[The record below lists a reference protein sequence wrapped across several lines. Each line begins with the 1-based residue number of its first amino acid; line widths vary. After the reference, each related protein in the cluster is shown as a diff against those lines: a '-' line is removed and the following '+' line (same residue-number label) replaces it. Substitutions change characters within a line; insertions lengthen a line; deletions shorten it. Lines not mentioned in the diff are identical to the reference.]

1 MKRGAVME
9 EISLREII
17 EVIWKGKWI
26 IAIITIAAVI
36 LAGIGTYI
44 MLPGTQSIVAVIEL
58 NYPGI
63 EMGVNPDGSKFDIRL
78 LKSPYV
84 IERALEETELDA
96 TGIKTD
102 EVRRN
107 IDITSII
114 PNDVTQKAEAAIKQ
128 GKDYVYYPSEFK
140 ITYKV
145 NKAFSYNQGIALV
158 ETIIDEYQKYFY
170 SLYSGVEV
178 IENTVGRL
186 DYNEYDYYDIV
197 QVITMQIE
205 GIQEFL
211 LTKTE
216 EDNSFRSG
224 KTGHTFADL
233 NRSFDILKTVD
244 TSKLESL
251 VNANTLT
258 KDRYALIKD
267 YEYKVK
273 RMELEQAKKNS
284 EAEEARN
291 LMDRFKKEDFVLIPD
306 SQGNELRTENPQSY
320 YNTLAET
327 AITASVEA
335 ASLKHEIDYYKNEI
349 ARLVAVTESANTQ
362 LIEEANQMIDAI
374 KIKIETLV
382 NATNKTIEDYYAY
395 RFGTSIR
402 QITPA
407 QVVTGMNVILNLAI
421 AAVIGLMIGVF
432 VVFMRHYWRSTE
444 AAPEKRENG
453 NMGDIPQQE

>member
-1 MKRGAVME
+1 MRGTVME

-17 EVIWKGKWI
+17 EVVWKGKWL
-26 IAIITIAAVI
+26 IALITIAALI
-36 LAGIGTYI
+36 LTGIGTYI
-44 MLPGTQSIVAVIEL
+44 MLPGTQSVVAVIEL

-63 EMGVNPDGSKFDIRL
+63 EMGVNPDGSKFDIRQ

-84 IERALEETELDA
+84 IEKALEETELDA
-96 TGIKTD
+96 TGIKPD
-102 EVRRN
+102 QVRRN

-128 GKDYVYYPSEFK
+128 GKDYAYYPSEFK

-170 SLYSGVEV
+170 SLYSGIEV
-178 IENTVGRL
+178 IENTIGQI
-186 DYNEYDYYDIV
+186 DYNEYDYYDVV
-197 QVITMQIE
+197 QVITTQID

-211 LTKTE
+211 LTKSE
-216 EDNSFRSG
+216 EDNSFRSA
-224 KTGHTFADL
+224 KTGYTFADL

-244 TSKLESL
+244 TSKLEAL
-251 VNANTLT
+251 VNSNTLT
-258 KDRYALIKD
+258 KDRHNLIKD

-284 EAEEARN
+284 EAEEARK
-291 LMDRFKKEDFVLIPD
+291 LMDQFKKEDFVLIPD

-320 YNTLAET
+320 YNILAET

-349 ARLVAVTESANTQ
+349 ARLVAVTEANNTQ
-362 LIEEANQMIDAI
+362 LIEEANGMIDAI
-374 KIKIETLV
+374 KIKIETLI

-402 QITPA
+402 QVTPA
-407 QVVTGMNVILNLAI
+407 QVVTGMNVLLNLAI

-432 VVFMRHYWRSTE
+432 VVFMRHYWKSTE
-444 AAPEKRENG
+444 KENG
-453 NMGDIPQQE
+453 NMENIPQQE

>member
-1 MKRGAVME
+1 ME

-17 EVIWKGKWI
+17 EVVWKGKWL
-26 IAIITIAAVI
+26 IALITIAALI
-36 LAGIGTYI
+36 LTGIGTYI
-44 MLPGTQSIVAVIEL
+44 MLPGTQSVVAVIEL

-63 EMGVNPDGSKFDIRL
+63 EMGVNPDGSKFDIRQ

-84 IERALEETELDA
+84 IEKALQETELDA
-96 TGIKTD
+96 TGIKPD
-102 EVRRN
+102 QVRRN

-114 PNDVTQKAEAAIKQ
+114 PDDITQRAEAAIKQ
-128 GKDYVYYPSEFK
+128 GKDYAYYPSEFK

-170 SLYSGVEV
+170 SLYSGIEV
-178 IENTVGRL
+178 IENTIGQI
-186 DYNEYDYYDIV
+186 DYNEYDYYDVV
-197 QVITMQIE
+197 QVITTQID

-211 LTKTE
+211 LTKAE
-216 EDNSFRSG
+216 EDNSFRSA
-224 KTGHTFADL
+224 KTGYTFADL

-244 TSKLESL
+244 TSKLEAL
-251 VNANTLT
+251 VNSNTLT
-258 KDRYALIKD
+258 KDRHNLIKD

-284 EAEEARN
+284 EAEEARK
-291 LMDRFKKEDFVLIPD
+291 LMDQFKKEDFVLIPD

-320 YNTLAET
+320 YNILAET

-349 ARLVAVTESANTQ
+349 ARLVAVTEANNTQ
-362 LIEEANQMIDAI
+362 LVEEANGMIDAI
-374 KIKIETLV
+374 KIKIETLIG
-382 NATNKTIEDYYAY
+382 AANKTIEDYYAY
-395 RFGTSIR
+395 RFGASIR
-402 QITPA
+402 QVTPA
-407 QVVTGMNVILNLAI
+407 QVVTGMNVLLNLAI

-432 VVFMRHYWRSTE
+432 VVFMRHYWKSTE
-444 AAPEKRENG
+444 KENG
-453 NMGDIPQQE
+453 NIENIPQ